1 MGVAEAKIEG
11 ERKASIEKQE
21 AERIAAEEKLATER
35 KALKEK
41 QRIAAEETAKAERKA
56 LDEKQRIVVEE
67 VAMAER
73 KAFDEK
79 QRIAAEETAKAERK
93 VLEQKQRIAVE
104 ETAKAEKIV
113 AERDRIKAIEFKA
126 IELAKEK
133 EYSRIKLEKEAQEKE
148 EARIK
153 VDREVKIKAE
163 KFAAEKRAAE
173 EKAKEEAAVIELLKQ
188 QNDKSNGFLPK
199 VPAVSEMMFGDKKPS
214 QVTDKGLSNVFNGN
228 KVVVGGVALAGLAV
242 AAAVIAAN
250 ESPSVSSTFKVTGKT
265 PKEFLDSSDTEPTSR
280 ETVRIRQPGE
290 EENEKKKKVI
300 EKVLKTESSSPS
312 QNKNALR
319 DELSRQRANINQQA
333 AEKFSTTPDA
343 KSIQKPSSD
352 FINSSTKSST
362 RKSFLPFG

>member
-1 MGVAEAKIEG
+1 MG
-11 ERKASIEKQE
+11 
-21 AERIAAEEKLATER
+21 EEKLATER
-35 KALKEK
+35 KALKRK
-41 QRIAAEETAKAERKA
+41 TAIAAEETAKAERKA
-56 LDEKQRIVVEE
+56 LDEKQRIVAEE
-67 VAMAER
+67 VAKAER

-93 VLEQKQRIAVE
+93 VLKQKQRIAVE

-113 AERDRIKAIEFKA
+113 AERDRIKA

-153 VDREVKIKAE
+153 VDKEVKIKAE

>member
-93 VLEQKQRIAVE
+93 VLERKQRIAVE
-104 ETAKAEKIV
+104 ETA
-113 AERDRIKAIEFKA
+113 
-126 IELAKEK
+126 
-133 EYSRIKLEKEAQEKE
+133 
-148 EARIK
+148 
-153 VDREVKIKAE
+153 KAE

-228 KVVVGGVALAGLAV
+228 KIVVGGVALAGLAV

-250 ESPSVSSTFKVTGKT
+250 ESSSVSSTFKVTGKT